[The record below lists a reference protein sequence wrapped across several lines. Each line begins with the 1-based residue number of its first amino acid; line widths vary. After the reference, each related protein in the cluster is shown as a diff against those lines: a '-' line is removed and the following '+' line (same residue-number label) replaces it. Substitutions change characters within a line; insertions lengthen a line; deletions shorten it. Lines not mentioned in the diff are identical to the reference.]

1 MARTTPIDRYR
12 NFGIMA
18 HIDAGKTT
26 TTERILFYTG
36 VSHKI
41 GEVHDGA
48 ATMDWM
54 EQEQERGITI
64 TSAATTCFWSGMDKS
79 MPQHRFNIIDTPGH
93 VDFTIEVER
102 SLRVL
107 DGAVFVLCAVGGVQP
122 QSETVWRQA
131 TKYSVPRLAFVNKMD
146 RTGANFFKVVEQLKS
161 RLGAYPV
168 PMQMPI
174 GAEEGF
180 EGVVD
185 LLKMKSIIW
194 DMANNGTSFV
204 YGDIPADLADECKT
218 MREFMVEAAAEA
230 SEELMNTYLENGELT
245 EEQIME
251 GIRTRTLTCEI
262 IPMFA
267 GTAFKNKGV
276 QAMLDAVVHY
286 LPSPDNRPPVRG
298 IDEREQEAIRKVG
311 DKEPF
316 SALAF
321 KIMTDP
327 FVGTLTFFRVY
338 SGTLNAGDQV
348 YNPVKSKKERIG
360 RILQMHA
367 NERSEIKEVLAGDI
381 AAAVGLK
388 DVTTGDTLCSMDDVI
403 TLERMI
409 FPEPVISMAV
419 EPKTKVD
426 QEKMGV
432 ALGRLAQEDPSFR
445 VRTDEESGQTIISGM
460 GELHLEILV
469 DRMKREFNVE
479 ANVGKPQVAY
489 REAIRKAVKQ
499 EGKFVRQS
507 GGRGQYGHIVI
518 EMEPQERGAGYSFEN
533 AIVGGVVPKEYVT
546 AADKGI
552 QEAMKNGVLAGFP
565 VVDIKVRAVDGSYH
579 DVDSN
584 EMAFKVAGSMA
595 FKEGFNK
602 ANPALLEPIMKVEV
616 VTPEDYMGDV
626 MGDLSRR
633 RGLLQGSDDT
643 PSGKVINAMVPLGEM
658 FGYATSMRSMSQG
671 RATFTMEFDHYAE
684 APSNIAEEKIKKS

>member
-1 MARTTPIDRYR
+1 VARTTPIDRYR

-131 TKYSVPRLAFVNKMD
+131 SKYSVPRLAFVNKMD

-204 YGDIPADLADECKT
+204 YGEIPEHLAAECKT

-245 EEQIME
+245 EAQIQE
-251 GIRTRTLTCEI
+251 GIRARTLTCEI

-360 RILQMHA
+360 RMHA

-565 VVDIKVRAVDGSYH
+565 VVDIKVRAIDGSYH

-684 APSNIAEEKIKKS
+684 APSNIADAVMKKS